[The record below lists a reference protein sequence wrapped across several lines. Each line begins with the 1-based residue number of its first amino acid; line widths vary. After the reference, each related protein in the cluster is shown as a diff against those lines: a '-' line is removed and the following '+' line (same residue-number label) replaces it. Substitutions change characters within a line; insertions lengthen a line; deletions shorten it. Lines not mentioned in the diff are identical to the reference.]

1 MTRLRSYTLDLNPP
15 SDFGP
20 LKNQYEETVKNILNE
35 SSRIAKRA
43 NITSK
48 DEMHIVLLTE
58 EMISVLPHLIEY
70 GSGKFWIDVTDDL
83 FEMYLQVTPKAS
95 GGAKARMVSGPAK
108 KTIMGRVLGAFDKV
122 VNRKND
128 RSAGDET
135 SWSLGS
141 YIEKLKQQDPGSTRD
156 EWDEME
162 HSILAKIADDVIVR
176 WEDKSVD
183 LVITKKVS
191 PRDPIA

>member
-1 MTRLRSYTLDLNPP
+1 
-15 SDFGP
+15 
-20 LKNQYEETVKNILNE
+20 
-35 SSRIAKRA
+35 
-43 NITSK
+43 
-48 DEMHIVLLTE
+48 
-58 EMISVLPHLIEY
+58 
-70 GSGKFWIDVTDDL
+70 
-83 FEMYLQVTPKAS
+83 
-95 GGAKARMVSGPAK
+95 
-108 KTIMGRVLGAFDKV
+108 MGRVLGAFDKV

-191 PRDPIA
+191 PRNPIA